1 MKDNDVEKEKSDQ
14 AIASSSESKPLCMRR
29 RDVLIASAVASTTA
43 VLHPHMASAQSGG
56 AMSVSASYPKLK
68 VASLADLVEG
78 EGIAFNYPLNE
89 QPNMLV
95 KMGKPAQNGIGP
107 DFDIV
112 AFSVLC
118 PHMGGSLRGRYQH
131 DTGAMGPCPF
141 HFSTFDLTRGG
152 VPVHAS
158 ATQNLPQITL
168 ETDGKDIFA
177 VGITGL
183 VYGFRDNLADG
194 TVPEGAEMIGKKQ
207 TSSETMK
214 G

>member
-1 MKDNDVEKEKSDQ
+1 MKKDIEIAHSNDSGEDV
-14 AIASSSESKPLCMRR
+14 PMCMQRR
-29 RDVLIASAVASTTA
+29 NVLIASAVASTTA
-43 VLHPHMASAQSGG
+43 VLHPHIASAQGG
-56 AMSVSASYPKLK
+56 GSTAVSVSATYPKLK
-68 VASLADLVEG
+68 VISLADLVEG
-78 EGIAFNYPLNE
+78 EGVAFNYPLNE

-95 KMGKPAQNGIGP
+95 KMGRPAQGGIGP

-131 DTGAMGPCPF
+131 DHGAIGPCPF
-141 HFSTFDLTRGG
+141 HYSTFDLAKGG

-168 ETDGKDIFA
+168 ETDGKDIYA
-177 VGITGL
+177 VGISGL

-194 TVPEGAEMIGKKQ
+194 TLPEGAEMIGNRLQ
-207 TSSETMK
+207 NTPTMK